1 MKKALIIGATGL
13 VGNHCLR
20 LLLDDDRYN
29 LVTALTRKKL
39 DINHPKLQN
48 AVVDFDDIKSWEQY
62 CEANDVFSVMGT
74 TIAKAGSKEN
84 FRKVDFEY
92 PLAIARK
99 AKELGAKGHVLVSA
113 LGADANSPIFY
124 SKTKGELEQE
134 ITQLGFATNVI
145 LQPSLLIGER
155 TEKRTAEKL
164 SQLLFIK
171 LEFLFVGPLAKYK
184 GVRAEDVAQA
194 MIYFLNSGIKGSLT
208 VENKKIIETI
218 NS

>member
-13 VGNHCLR
+13 VGSHCLR
-20 LLLDDDRYN
+20 HLLCDSRYGQ
-29 LVTALTRKKL
+29 VTALTRKKL
-39 DINHPKLQN
+39 DINHPKLSN
-48 AVVDFDDIKSWEQY
+48 LIVNFDDQNSWEAF
-62 CEANDVFSVMGT
+62 CAVDDVYSVMGT

-84 FRKVDFEY
+84 FRKVDFAY
-92 PLAIARK
+92 PLAIAK
-99 AKELGAKGHVLVSA
+99 AAKKFGAKGHALVSA
-113 LGADANSPIFY
+113 LGADAKSPIFY
-124 SKTKGELEQE
+124 SKTKGELEQA
-134 ITQLGFATNVI
+134 ITDLDFETNII

-164 SQLLFIK
+164 SQLLFLK
-171 LEFLFVGPLAKYK
+171 LEFLFVGPLVKYK

-208 VENKKIIETI
+208 VENKKIIETT